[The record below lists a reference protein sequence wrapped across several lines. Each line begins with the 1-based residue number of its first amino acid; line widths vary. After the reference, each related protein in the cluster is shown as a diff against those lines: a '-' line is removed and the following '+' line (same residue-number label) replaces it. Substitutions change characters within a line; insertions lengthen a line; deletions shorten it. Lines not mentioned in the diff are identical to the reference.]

1 MAKKTNKTDH
11 VLNLLSTGS
20 KKGDTGKNDKEAA
33 PVQLRRPGGDDT
45 PREEQNQQQDLPD
58 LPDLPDEKQEE
69 TRPSAPDLPDLP
81 DVPEVSV
88 VHTEGE
94 ENPIADAVKESLEAE
109 LETYLEADEAVK
121 EQLQDSEPKEDADLP
136 DLPDIKDDSDLPDLP
151 DVSDSSK
158 ESDAPAAPDLPDLP
172 DLPDVPE
179 NPDLPDLPDTSAP
192 PEIPDTP
199 DLPDLP
205 DTHPQDGQPQEAGSQ
220 PDEPVSDADSPQSEE
235 LPVAESSSESAPAQE
250 SKAPEE
256 SADETESGLGTDE
269 ELAAAEEA
277 GPADEAKPDYATL
290 NVMEQLVKAQ
300 VPQYVKQFGHCDC
313 DRCVADVVALTL
325 THLPAKYVVVN
336 QSAISPLMNFYEKR
350 YAGQIVVEITKAA
363 MVVREFPH
371 HSRKD

>member
-20 KKGDTGKNDKEAA
+20 KKGDAGKNDRDEA

-45 PREEQNQQQDLPD
+45 QGGEQAK
-58 LPDLPDEKQEE
+58 PDLPDEKQEAA
-69 TRPSAPDLPDLP
+69 SSSVPDLPDLP

-109 LETYLEADEAVK
+109 LETYLEEDEAVK
-121 EQLQDSEPKEDADLP
+121 EQLQDREPENDTDLP
-136 DLPDIKDDSDLPDLP
+136 DLSEGEADSDLPDLP
-151 DVSDSSK
+151 DLPDSAT
-158 ESDAPAAPDLPDLP
+158 EADDPGAPDLPDLP

-179 NPDLPDLPDTSAP
+179 NPDLPDLPDLPAP
-192 PEIPDTP
+192 PEMPGEPNQPDAP
-199 DLPDLP
+199 V
-205 DTHPQDGQPQEAGSQ
+205 QSGQLREADSQ
-220 PDEPVSDADSPQSEE
+220 PDESASDAGSAQPQET
-235 LPVAESSSESAPAQE
+235 LAAENNTESAPAEGSGEQE
-250 SKAPEE
+250 RQTDKSEPAPETE
-256 SADETESGLGTDE
+256 DE
-269 ELAAAEEA
+269 AAAVQEA
-277 GPADEAKPDYATL
+277 GTADYTTL

-300 VPQYVKQFGHCDC
+300 VPQYIKQFGHCDC
-313 DRCVADVVALTL
+313 DRCTADVIALTL

-336 QSAISPLMNFYEKR
+336 KSAISPLMNFYEKR